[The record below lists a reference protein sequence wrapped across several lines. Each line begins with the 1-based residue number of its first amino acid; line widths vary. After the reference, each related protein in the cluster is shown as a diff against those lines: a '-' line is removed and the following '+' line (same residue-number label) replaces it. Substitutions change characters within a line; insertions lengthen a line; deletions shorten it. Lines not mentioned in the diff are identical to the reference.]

1 MANRG
6 GINRVLEAADSWA
19 SAGHKGFQRTM
30 GALNVGRIT
39 VEEATK
45 RALEDIVILAN
56 AGDQVAKT
64 VVRHVLL
71 QTQGADEYIK
81 QAINNLGSVDEVKN
95 RLTNQGYDAE
105 ALTQKIVSAKNAQP
119 ILGPRG
125 RRMAMLGLAGLGGIG
140 AIGGTAA
147 LVNAANSEER

>member
-1 MANRG
+1 M
-6 GINRVLEAADSWA
+6 L
-19 SAGHKGFQRTM
+19 
-30 GALNVGRIT
+30 VG
-39 VEEATK
+39 
-45 RALEDIVILAN
+45 LQDIVILAN
-56 AGDQVAKT
+56 AGEQVAKT
-64 VVRHVLL
+64 VVRQVLL

-125 RRMAMLGLAGLGGIG
+125 RRMAMLGLAGLGGLG